1 MIIAIDG
8 PAGAGKSTV
17 ARAVAGRLGA
27 GYLDTGAIYRAVTW
41 LVLREGADPADADAC
56 AAIARAHPVGLEHGT
71 DGLRV
76 LVGDLDLTD
85 EIRAPRVT
93 GLVSEV
99 SAHPGVRAE
108 VTEAS
113 RRIMGAGDWVSD
125 GRDVGTV
132 IAPGAEVKVF
142 LTAAPRER
150 ARRRQADLAAR
161 GVRTDLDEVLED
173 LVRRDHL
180 DSTRAEGPLRRADGA
195 VVIDSSDMTATEVVE
210 AIAALAGAARETT
223 RS

>member
-1 MIIAIDG
+1 MIVAIDG

-41 LVLREGADPADADAC
+41 LVLREAADPGDAAAC
-56 AAIARAHPVGLEHGT
+56 TAIAQAHPVHLEHGP

-76 LVGDLDLTD
+76 LVGEADVTE
-85 EIRAPRVT
+85 EIREPRVT

-99 SAHPGVRAE
+99 SAHPGVRAA
-108 VTEAS
+108 VTDAS
-113 RRIMGAGDWVSD
+113 RRIMAAGDWVSD

-132 IAPGAEVKVF
+132 IVPGAEVKVF

-161 GVRTDLDEVLED
+161 GVETRIDEVLED

-180 DSTRAEGPLRRADGA
+180 DSTRAEGPLRQADGA

-223 RS
+223 RR